1 MLGIPP
7 DFQILLY
14 VYINCMEQGALLLQ
28 NSLPYHFHLSNAS
41 SFTHPTKPALS
52 LSLVRAV
59 QGCNGLPITERGSA
73 ADLPRSPRK
82 TRRDEKKIFQPAQ
95 NSQDGAIEAV
105 IFPGE
110 LPRNRLL
117 RHCYFSLKH
126 QGNVDGGACIH
137 ARKVHP

>member
-1 MLGIPP
+1 MQAHLPIPLSQLSRSRLLG
-7 DFQILLY
+7 
-14 VYINCMEQGALLLQ
+14 
-28 NSLPYHFHLSNAS
+28 LSKS
-41 SFTHPTKPALS
+41 
-52 LSLVRAV
+52 
-59 QGCNGLPITERGSA
+59 CNGLPITERGSA

-126 QGNVDGGACIH
+126 QGAEVSA
-137 ARKVHP
+137 

>member
-14 VYINCMEQGALLLQ
+14 VYINCMEQG
-28 NSLPYHFHLSNAS
+28 LSKS
-41 SFTHPTKPALS
+41 
-52 LSLVRAV
+52 
-59 QGCNGLPITERGSA
+59 CNGLPITERGSA

-126 QGNVDGGACIH
+126 QGAEVSA
-137 ARKVHP
+137 